1 MKHIVFFEDTLFYL
15 YLFSLSN
22 EENWV
27 GGNLDTQYGVISQ
40 FTSENYKFS
49 LLRDTDVETFNSFN
63 DVDMIIID
71 VWWYGYP
78 NDSWFILNE
87 NILIPSVQ
95 NNIDILAFN
104 WVGEIHGG
112 SEKIQFQNFKKDLLK
127 HKNLYFITHDN
138 QKNIAGEKSL
148 LNQTYLPIL
157 YYYYNLYD
165 NIFLHP
171 PIPDFKNQNKQ
182 YDFQTYL
189 GIHNDKVDKRKD
201 ILDKINFGNK
211 TLNISR
217 TFNDNLT
224 NLTKKISTIHHN
236 LPHYGG
242 GSNHGMYN
250 WYSLIESETAK
261 IRIVFETFYEN
272 IKGAEETNTFNS
284 FLTEKTLKCLLH
296 NQPYFLLISSY
307 HKNLL
312 RKLGFDFPGPD
323 SYSDALDYISKVCEG
338 DIEEWISLNS
348 DLFKNN
354 KKRMYELPF
363 DSTLPHVKFFK
374 NIIK

>member
-1 MKHIVFFEDTLFYL
+1 
-15 YLFSLSN
+15 
-22 EENWV
+22 
-27 GGNLDTQYGVISQ
+27 
-40 FTSENYKFS
+40 
-49 LLRDTDVETFNSFN
+49 
-63 DVDMIIID
+63 
-71 VWWYGYP
+71 
-78 NDSWFILNE
+78 
-87 NILIPSVQ
+87 
-95 NNIDILAFN
+95 
-104 WVGEIHGG
+104 
-112 SEKIQFQNFKKDLLK
+112 
-127 HKNLYFITHDN
+127 
-138 QKNIAGEKSL
+138 
-148 LNQTYLPIL
+148 
-157 YYYYNLYD
+157 
-165 NIFLHP
+165 
-171 PIPDFKNQNKQ
+171 
-182 YDFQTYL
+182 
-189 GIHNDKVDKRKD
+189 
-201 ILDKINFGNK
+201 
-211 TLNISR
+211 
-217 TFNDNLT
+217 
-224 NLTKKISTIHHN
+224 
-236 LPHYGG
+236 
-242 GSNHGMYN
+242 
-250 WYSLIESETAK
+250 LIESETAK